1 MFFVEVNFG
10 VASFIFGGVIA
21 KDSLAY
27 AIPNASSRN
36 TNNISCSIAIE
47 CNSQISTSFRFFYIG
62 IIRSCNIGFC
72 GSILQQVTTFLALK
86 NKLCG
91 FSCAVS
97 TQINF
102 ITCDFYSLRSTF
114 LVIAPLGHKL
124 NGVAFTVYASGTF
137 DKNNYIFSHN
147 IILKLILPCCKLLRV
162 KAGNIAKLLTKKFF
176 AQLCKAL
183 YFIGNKKLH
192 FAALPG

>member
-1 MFFVEVNFG
+1 MAL
-10 VASFIFGGVIA
+10 VA
-21 KDSLAY
+21 
-27 AIPNASSRN
+27 
-36 TNNISCSIAIE
+36 
-47 CNSQISTSFRFFYIG
+47 
-62 IIRSCNIGFC
+62 
-72 GSILQQVTTFLALK
+72 LALFYD
-86 NKLCG
+86 KLACAFAAARHGNAVRSLNFKQG
-91 FSCAVS
+91 FHGGGSVLFVHF
-97 TQINF
+97 F
-102 ITCDFYSLRSTF
+102 ISK
-114 LVIAPLGHKL
+114 IAGIALFIITSLGHKL

-162 KAGNIAKLLTKKFF
+162 KAGNIAKLLAKKFF